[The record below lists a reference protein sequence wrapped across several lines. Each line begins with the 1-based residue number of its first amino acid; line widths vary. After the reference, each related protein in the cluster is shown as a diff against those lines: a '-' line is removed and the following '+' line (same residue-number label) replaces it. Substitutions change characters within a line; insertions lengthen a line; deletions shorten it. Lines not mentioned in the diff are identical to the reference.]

1 MRNIERIV
9 EKMRLAKKIIAAV
22 FALGILMT
30 GCGKQETGDQIVT
43 TAATPAF
50 SVTSAGETLADAEA
64 DPEDTVSIY
73 TGKTVENEADLAI
86 YKFNSTLPDGYETK
100 IDNSE
105 GKMYASPN
113 GSIIVKAQNY
123 KEEFQELSVFAD
135 QGCASIKLNNM
146 MYQAD
151 TNFSDPQNTTV
162 AGFDAIRYDY
172 TVTAYIYEYETDSAG
187 AQVTGDDGNPI
198 ITDQKDVLGE
208 YVNRVYYFY
217 SDEDVFYVICE
228 SRKENS
234 EAAAKEFDEFISGVT
249 ITKK

>member
-1 MRNIERIV
+1 MYDI
-9 EKMRLAKKIIAAV
+9 KKALAAA
-22 FALGILMT
+22 AAACLILT
-30 GCGKQETGDQIVT
+30 GCGKNSEDTDVSET
-43 TAATPAF
+43 TAAKPDF
-50 SVTSAGETLADAEA
+50 STAETEAIAEDDAE
-64 DPEDTVSIY
+64 TVSIY
-73 TGKTVENEADLAI
+73 TGKAVENEADLAI
-86 YKFNSTLPDGYETK
+86 YKLSCTPPEGFETIADGA
-100 IDNSE
+100 D
-105 GKMYASPN
+105 GKQYSSPY
-113 GSIIVKAQNY
+113 GGIVVKAQNY

-172 TVTAYIYEYETDSAG
+172 TVTSYIYEYETDSAG

-198 ITDQKDVLGE
+198 ITDRKDVLGE

-234 EAAAKEFDEFISGVT
+234 EAAAKEFDEFISSVT

>member
-1 MRNIERIV
+1 MRS
-9 EKMRLAKKIIAAV
+9 AKKIIAAV

-64 DPEDTVSIY
+64 DPEDTVS
-73 TGKTVENEADLAI
+73 
-86 YKFNSTLPDGYETK
+86 K

>member
-1 MRNIERIV
+1 MRS
-9 EKMRLAKKIIAAV
+9 AKKIIAAV

-73 TGKTVENEADLAI
+73 TGKTVENEADLAL

-113 GSIIVKAQNY
+113 GSIIVKAQN
-123 KEEFQELSVFAD
+123 
-135 QGCASIKLNNM
+135 NNM

-151 TNFSDPQNTTV
+151 TNFSNPQNTTV

>member
-9 EKMRLAKKIIAAV
+9 EKNEISKEDNCGGFRPWHTYDRLRKA
-22 FALGILMT
+22 
-30 GCGKQETGDQIVT
+30 GDRRPDRYHSGNSRI
-43 TAATPAF
+43 F
-50 SVTSAGETLADAEA
+50 GNIGRR
-64 DPEDTVSIY
+64 DP
-73 TGKTVENEADLAI
+73 GVENEADLAI